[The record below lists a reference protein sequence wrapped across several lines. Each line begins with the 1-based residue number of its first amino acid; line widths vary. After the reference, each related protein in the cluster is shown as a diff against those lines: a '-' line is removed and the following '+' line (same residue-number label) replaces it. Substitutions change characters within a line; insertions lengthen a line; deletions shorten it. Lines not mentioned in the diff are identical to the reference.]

1 MKKRPA
7 QHIIPGMPPGII
19 IPSDSAQHPRGV
31 DLLTYSADAVD
42 ERPGLAV
49 DDALAAIR
57 AVTQA
62 PATPPQV
69 LWLNVSGL
77 ADAQLLKKIG
87 EALTLHPL
95 AMEDVVSL
103 RQRPRV
109 DNYDSHL
116 YIPLKILQQD
126 DNALTFNQL
135 SIFLLNNLVVT
146 FQEQTG
152 DVLDAVRLRIR
163 HGSGRIRQ
171 MGADYL
177 MYSIIDTVI
186 DNYFPCLEQI
196 NDLME
201 ALEEKIIRNQ
211 AHKDSIEY
219 IHRLKRDIQEVRR
232 AIWPLRDAIGALYR
246 DELPNVSKA
255 IRPFLRDCQDH
266 AILLFDSIENC
277 REFANSLMDIYLS
290 TLSNRMNEIM
300 KVLTIISTIF
310 IPLTF
315 IAGIYGM
322 NFATMPELQW
332 QWGYAACLALMAIC
346 AAVMIGLF
354 KRVGWLDFKQKTT
367 ITRKKRLPH
376 QHAIAILENWLKQNK

>member
-1 MKKRPA
+1 MKRRPA

-19 IPSDSAQHPRGV
+19 IPSESAHPPRGV
-31 DLLTYSADAVD
+31 DLVSYSTDTVD
-42 ERPGLAV
+42 ERPGISV
-49 DDALAAIR
+49 DEALAAVS
-57 AVTQA
+57 AAAQA
-62 PATPPQV
+62 SGNQ
-69 LWLNVSGL
+69 LICWLNVSGL
-77 ADAQLLKKIG
+77 ADTQLLKKIG
-87 EALTLHPL
+87 DTLGLHPL

-103 RQRPRV
+103 CQRPRV

-116 YIPLKILQQD
+116 YIPLKAVQQD
-126 DNALTFNQL
+126 DSGLSFNQL
-135 SIFLLNNLVVT
+135 SLFLLKNVVVT
-146 FQEQTG
+146 FQEQSG

-163 HGSGRIRQ
+163 HSSGRICQ

-177 MYSIIDTVI
+177 MYSIIDTII

-196 NDLME
+196 NELME
-201 ALEEKIIRNQ
+201 TLEEKIIRNQ

-232 AIWPLRDAIGALYR
+232 AIWPLRDAIGALFR
-246 DELPNVSKA
+246 EDLPNVSKG
-255 IRPFLRDCQDH
+255 IQPFLRDCQDH
-266 AILLFDSIENC
+266 AILLFDTIENC
-277 REFANSLMDIYLS
+277 REFANSLMEIYLS

-322 NFATMPELQW
+322 NFAFMPELQW
-332 QWGYAACLALMAIC
+332 RWGYAACLLLMALC
-346 AAVMIGLF
+346 AAVMIWLF

-367 ITRKKRLPH
+367 ITSKKRLPH
-376 QHAIAILENWLKQNK
+376 QHAIAFLENWLKQNK

>member
-1 MKKRPA
+1 M
-7 QHIIPGMPPGII
+7 
-19 IPSDSAQHPRGV
+19 PSDSALHPHGV
-31 DLLTYSADAVD
+31 DLVTYSADSVD
-42 ERPGLAV
+42 ERPGISA

-57 AVTQA
+57 NANHSAAA
-62 PATPPQV
+62 PPI
-69 LWLNVSGL
+69 LWLNISGL
-77 ADAQLLKKIG
+77 ADSRLIKQIG
-87 EALTLHPL
+87 DVLALHPL

-109 DNYDSHL
+109 DNYDSHI

-135 SIFLLNNLVVT
+135 SIFLLDNLVVT
-146 FQEQTG
+146 FQEQPG

-232 AIWPLRDAIGALYR
+232 AIWPLRDAIGVLYR

-300 KVLTIISTIF
+300 KVLTIISTLF

-322 NFATMPELQW
+322 NFAAMPELQW
-332 QWGYAACLALMAIC
+332 RWGYAACLALMALC
-346 AAVMIGLF
+346 AAVMIWLF
-354 KRVGWLDFKQKTT
+354 KRVGWLDFKQKTA